1 MNCKPGDL
9 AIIERNLPTEAEAF
23 ADVQLALLLACRGM
37 VVRVTSLHG
46 TMWELAETRAVQA
59 NFFNVHTQAIA
70 KASGELKKIGDQY
83 LVPIGGVTVT
93 DEVEDE
99 APVKQSA
106 AERLREYCRL
116 FTSSS
121 Y

>member
-37 VVRVTSLHG
+37 VVRVTRLHG

-83 LVPIGGVTVT
+83 LVPIGGVPVT

>member
-23 ADVQLALLLACRGM
+23 ADAQLALLLACRGM

-46 TMWELAETRAVQA
+46 TRWELAEMRSVRAH
-59 NFFNVHTQAIA
+59 FFNAHTQAIA
-70 KASGELKKIGDQY
+70 CVTAELKMIGDEY
-83 LVPIGGVTVT
+83 LVPIGGVPVT

-99 APVKQSA
+99 APVKQSP
-106 AERLREYCRL
+106 AERLREYCRI
-116 FTSSS
+116 FTSSN